1 MSVLFIAIKNK
12 ELKEEI
18 RERTLIMSAQAEL
31 LHTFYAS
38 DHIYW
43 DNKIIPSKEYKQLD
57 SLLEG
62 YWEDFYLY

>member
-1 MSVLFIAIKNK
+1 
-12 ELKEEI
+12 
-18 RERTLIMSAQAEL
+18 MSAQAEL